1 MRSLFKNSYKRRCC
15 IMIILSVILIFLVEY
30 TYYSDEV
37 TMDIGRKTESSNRVT
52 QTYTYVESYQV
63 PCQYVYDEALYVDE
77 TYVSQESQT
86 GSKSVTVMSVF
97 CDGNVVE
104 KKVVDME
111 VTKEAV
117 PQIVHIGTKERP
129 EYVLPVTGYVITSG
143 FGSRWGRN
151 HNGID
156 LAVDSGTPVVAS
168 ASGIVIQSG
177 WNNSYGISVYI
188 EHENGTV
195 TRYAHLSEAG
205 VSVGQVVE
213 QNQIIGLSGS
223 TGRST
228 GPHLHFEIRVN
239 EQPVNPSNYLDF

>member
-1 MRSLFKNSYKRRCC
+1 MKSLLKNSYKRRCC
-15 IMIILSVILIFLVEY
+15 IMIFLSLVLIFMIEY
-30 TYYSDEV
+30 TYYSHEE
-37 TMDIGRKTESSNRVT
+37 TMDIGRKIGSSSEIT
-52 QTYTYVESYQV
+52 QTYTYVENYQV
-63 PCQYVYDEALYVDE
+63 PCQYVYDEELYEDE
-77 TYVSQESQT
+77 TYVSQESQA

-97 CDGNVVE
+97 CDGDVVE

-129 EYVLPVTGYVITSG
+129 EYVLPVTGYVVTSC

-168 ASGIVIQSG
+168 AKGIVIQAG
-177 WNNSYGISVYI
+177 WNDSYGISVYI

-195 TRYAHLSEAG
+195 TRYAHLSEAS
-205 VSVGQVVE
+205 VSVGQAVE

-228 GPHLHFEIRVN
+228 GPHLHFEIRVDEN
-239 EQPVNPSNYLDF
+239 PVNPSEYLDF